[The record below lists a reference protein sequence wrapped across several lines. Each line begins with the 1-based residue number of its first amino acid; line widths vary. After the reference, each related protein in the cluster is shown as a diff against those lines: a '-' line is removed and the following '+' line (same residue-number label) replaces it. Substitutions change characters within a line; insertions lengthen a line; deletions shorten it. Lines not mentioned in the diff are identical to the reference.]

1 MIPSASF
8 RSAFARTGL
17 VLLVLL
23 CLGGPIAFGTPAGA
37 QDITYT
43 VMPTYNRIFWDDSA
57 GVDDTDQLGAN
68 LAVGFGRFISLQG
81 YYLTAE
87 TDRFLDPLGLDD
99 DLEDFATQPIDLRS
113 YGAEVMVNLS
123 DGGWVPFLVGGG
135 GLLDFQ
141 PDSGSS
147 ARRVN
152 LRYGGG
158 LRGTLSD
165 LVTAEVSVQRSR
177 YVSELP
183 LLGTDGVSN
192 PASEERT
199 FHNTELRAGLGIKL
213 GGGYGPRSAAVD
225 RDVSRF
231 WDDPLGGLAFPIEP
245 IAGLQT
251 FDNATPLED
260 QELIGVRSGLDFGRF
275 IGLRGFYWKG
285 VHNGFDAF
293 SDVQSYGGEAQ
304 FSLGAGAGLS
314 PHLLL
319 GVGQLDFESSYG
331 QEDYDEP
338 LGFEAQDRTALI
350 VGGGANLGLGENLNL
365 SVQARDYVVAASGFE
380 GSSDPVDEVSSED
393 DLLHNWQFVA
403 GLNLRIGG
411 GGGLR
416 VDRIEGALDER
427 EARIAELERELQEA
441 REERELER
449 RTADRTADR
458 TSDRDEQDMERNRDR
473 MDPETM
479 RRMTFDSV
487 AFRPENE
494 GTITLPAPTVG
505 ELYVRFG
512 PGTSPLASADGDGN
526 GSDQSGAA
534 PAGARTVT
542 PQDLETLRAE
552 ILEETATK
560 DDIDA
565 LRDLLLAQGD
575 RAPVRVEV
583 EPGQRRV
590 GDTTEVDATERRI
603 DVDVMT
609 PVERVRSRPARVYAS
624 YAADPDQL
632 VLGATSD
639 YRTLDGAPNLHLMP
653 EFAVGFGE
661 ADPSFLFAGNLEY
674 RPVVL
679 QQDTW
684 ALEPFAG
691 GGAGLLLGND
701 TQAVVNLMYG
711 TELDLEDALSG
722 SRFFVAHQGI
732 DFFNQNRL
740 LLGLVIQR

>member
-1 MIPSASF
+1 Q
-8 RSAFARTGL
+8 RRT
-17 VLLVLL
+17 
-23 CLGGPIAFGTPAGA
+23 
-37 QDITYT
+37 
-43 VMPTYNRIFWDDSA
+43 
-57 GVDDTDQLGAN
+57 
-68 LAVGFGRFISLQG
+68 
-81 YYLTAE
+81 
-87 TDRFLDPLGLDD
+87 
-99 DLEDFATQPIDLRS
+99 ED
-113 YGAEVMVNLS
+113 
-123 DGGWVPFLVGGG
+123 
-135 GLLDFQ
+135 
-141 PDSGSS
+141 
-147 ARRVN
+147 
-152 LRYGGG
+152 
-158 LRGTLSD
+158 
-165 LVTAEVSVQRSR
+165 
-177 YVSELP
+177 
-183 LLGTDGVSN
+183 
-192 PASEERT
+192 
-199 FHNTELRAGLGIKL
+199 
-213 GGGYGPRSAAVD
+213 
-225 RDVSRF
+225 
-231 WDDPLGGLAFPIEP
+231 
-245 IAGLQT
+245 
-251 FDNATPLED
+251 
-260 QELIGVRSGLDFGRF
+260 
-275 IGLRGFYWKG
+275 
-285 VHNGFDAF
+285 
-293 SDVQSYGGEAQ
+293 
-304 FSLGAGAGLS
+304 
-314 PHLLL
+314 
-319 GVGQLDFESSYG
+319 
-331 QEDYDEP
+331 
-338 LGFEAQDRTALI
+338 
-350 VGGGANLGLGENLNL
+350 
-365 SVQARDYVVAASGFE
+365 
-380 GSSDPVDEVSSED
+380 
-393 DLLHNWQFVA
+393 
-403 GLNLRIGG
+403 
-411 GGGLR
+411 
-416 VDRIEGALDER
+416 
-427 EARIAELERELQEA
+427 
-441 REERELER
+441 
-449 RTADRTADR
+449 RTADRTAGRGDRDMDRSGDPDMDR
-458 TSDRDEQDMERNRDR
+458 TRDR
-473 MDPETM
+473 MDPDAM

-512 PGTSPLASADGDGN
+512 PGTSPLATDDQDGN
-526 GSDQSGAA
+526 GGEQTGAA

-552 ILEETATK
+552 ILQETATK

-590 GDTTEVDATERRI
+590 GDTTAVDATDRRI

-609 PVERVRSRPARVYAS
+609 PVERVRNRPARVYAS